1 VTAHP
6 GIVLAIVATI
16 VYNLGFIVEKRALGR
31 LPALE
36 AHHLPRLAR
45 TLFSAPAWLAGF
57 VLICGGLVLQLLVL
71 SLEPLTVA
79 QPLQASGVV
88 VTILFSRL
96 LLHERLGRA
105 ELACIGVIAVAAAL
119 LSLSSGHGP
128 GTEAGTHAAGAAIA
142 MAAVPACVAVPVIYC
157 QPRRGR
163 RLTGVREGCC
173 AGLIYGFAGVA
184 LKALSTTVFAAP
196 HSRGALLAAAVTSPY
211 LYAML
216 VSSAIGMCLFQ
227 VALQRSPASVV
238 MPISLVIGTGYL
250 VVIGS
255 WLFHER
261 LPASP
266 VPLAMRLGGAVAAA
280 VVPVI
285 LTVVS
290 ERSATRRV
298 ADVSDDAVSRA
309 ASAPA
314 VPDPRREEWRSM
326 PGPKHRAQRREPD
339 EPGPPV
345 AGPARLPDR
354 QAAAAVP
361 GRIQRP
367 VQPATAPQLP
377 DSRRNTGHA
386 GRPGADGDRRAAP
399 EPGPLRGDRRRG
411 RHAAGAGV
419 QPAER
424 RKLR

>member
-1 VTAHP
+1 MTAHP
-6 GIVLAIVATI
+6 GIVLAIAATI
-16 VYNLGFIVEKRALGR
+16 IYNLGFMVEKRALDR

-36 AHHLPRLAR
+36 AHHLRRLAR

-57 VLICGGLVLQLLVL
+57 LLICGGLVLQLLVL

-142 MAAVPACVAVPVIYC
+142 AAAVPACVAVPVIYC
-157 QPRRGR
+157 RPRRGD

-173 AGLIYGFAGVA
+173 AGLVYGFAGVA
-184 LKALSTTVFAAP
+184 LKALSAAVFATP

-227 VALQRSPASVV
+227 VALQRSPASIV

-255 WLFHER
+255 WLFHEQ

-266 VPLAMRLGGAVAAA
+266 VSLAMRLGGGAAAA

-290 ERSATRRV
+290 ERGATRLV
-298 ADVSDDAVSRA
+298 AGVSDDVASSP
-309 ASAPA
+309 ASALA
-314 VPDPRREEWRSM
+314 VPDPRKEE
-326 PGPKHRAQRREPD
+326 RRFLPRPE
-339 EPGPPV
+339 GL
-345 AGPARLPDR
+345 GPAPR
-354 QAAAAVP
+354 
-361 GRIQRP
+361 
-367 VQPATAPQLP
+367 T
-377 DSRRNTGHA
+377 
-386 GRPGADGDRRAAP
+386 
-399 EPGPLRGDRRRG
+399 
-411 RHAAGAGV
+411 
-419 QPAER
+419 
-424 RKLR
+424 

>member
-1 VTAHP
+1 MIAHP
-6 GIVLAIVATI
+6 GIVLAIAATI
-16 VYNLGFIVEKRALGR
+16 IYNLGFIVEKRALDR

-36 AHHLPRLAR
+36 AHHLRRLAR

-57 VLICGGLVLQLLVL
+57 LLICGGLVLQLLVL

-105 ELACIGVIAVAAAL
+105 ELVCVGVIAVAVVL

-142 MAAVPACVAVPVIYC
+142 AAAVPACVAVPVIYC
-157 QPRRGR
+157 QARRGD

-173 AGLIYGFAGVA
+173 AGLTYGFAGVA
-184 LKALSTTVFAAP
+184 LKALSASVFATP

-227 VALQRSPASVV
+227 VALQRGQASIV

-255 WLFHER
+255 WLFREQ

-266 VPLAMRLGGAVAAA
+266 VPLAMRLGGGIAAA
-280 VVPVI
+280 AVPVI
-285 LTVVS
+285 LIVVS
-290 ERSATRRV
+290 ERGATRLA
-298 ADVSDDAVSRA
+298 ADVSDVASSA

-314 VPDPRREEWRSM
+314 AHDPRKEERRFLPAPKV
-326 PGPKHRAQRREPD
+326 PGQRREPD
-339 EPGPPV
+339 ESGPPV
-345 AGPARLPDR
+345 AGPAGLPDR

-361 GRIQRP
+361 GRVRRP
-367 VQPATAPQLP
+367 VQPAAAAQLP
-377 DSRRNTGHA
+377 DPGRHTGHA
-386 GRPGADGDRRAAP
+386 GRPWRDGDRRAAP
-399 EPGPLRGDRRRG
+399 EPAPPRRGRRRG

-424 RKLR
+424 RRLR

>member
-1 VTAHP
+1 MTTHP
-6 GIVLAIVATI
+6 GIVLAMVATV

-36 AHHLPRLAR
+36 AHHVPRLAR
-45 TLFSAPAWLAGF
+45 TLFTAPAWLAGF
-57 VLICGGLVLQLLVL
+57 LLICGGLVLQLLVL

-79 QPLQASGVV
+79 QPLQVSGVV

-119 LSLSSGHGP
+119 LGLSSGHGP
-128 GTEAGTHAAGAAIA
+128 DTEAGTRAAGAAIA
-142 MAAVPACVAVPVIYC
+142 AAAVPACVAVPVIYC
-157 QPRRGR
+157 QGRRGD

-173 AGLIYGFAGVA
+173 AGLIYGFAGLA
-184 LKALSTTVFAAP
+184 LKALSATIFAAP
-196 HSRGALLAAAVTSPY
+196 HSLGALLAAAVASPY
-211 LYAML
+211 LYVML

-238 MPISLVIGTGYL
+238 MPICLVISTGYL

-255 WLFHER
+255 WLFREQ

-266 VPLAMRLGGAVAAA
+266 IPLAMRLGGGVAA
-280 VVPVI
+280 VTVPVI
-285 LTVVS
+285 LTVIS
-290 ERSATRRV
+290 ERAATRRV
-298 ADVSDDAVSRA
+298 AAVSDDAASRA
-309 ASAPA
+309 AA
-314 VPDPRREEWRSM
+314 VSDSRKEERRSL
-326 PGPKHRAQRREPD
+326 PGSKRLARRREPD
-339 EPGPPV
+339 EPGPPA
-345 AGPARLPDR
+345 AGPAGLPDR

-361 GRIQRP
+361 GRVRRP
-367 VQPATAPQLP
+367 VQPAAAAQLP
-377 DSRRNTGHA
+377 DPGRHTGHA
-386 GRPGADGDRRAAP
+386 GRPWRDGDRRAAP
-399 EPGPLRGDRRRG
+399 EPAPPRRGRRCG

-424 RKLR
+424 RRLR

>member
-1 VTAHP
+1 VTPHP
-6 GIVLAIVATI
+6 GIVLALAATV

-36 AHHLPRLAR
+36 AHHLARLAR

-57 VLICGGLVLQLLVL
+57 LLICGGLVLQLLVL

-79 QPLQASGVV
+79 QPLQVSGVV

-105 ELACIGVIAVAAAL
+105 ELACIAVIAVAAAL
-119 LSLSSGHGP
+119 LGLSSGHGP
-128 GTEAGTHAAGAAIA
+128 GTEAGTRAAGAAIA
-142 MAAVPACVAVPVIYC
+142 AAAVPVCVAVPVIYC
-157 QPRRGR
+157 RARRGD

-173 AGLIYGFAGVA
+173 AGLIYGFAGLA
-184 LKALSTTVFAAP
+184 LKALSATVFAGP
-196 HSRGALLAAAVTSPY
+196 HARGALLTAAVMSPY

-238 MPISLVIGTGYL
+238 MPICLVISTGYL

-255 WLFHER
+255 WLFRER

-266 VPLAMRLGGAVAAA
+266 VPLAMRLGGGVAA
-280 VVPVI
+280 VTVPVI
-285 LTVVS
+285 LTVIS
-290 ERSATRRV
+290 ERAAARRV
-298 ADVSDDAVSRA
+298 ADVSDAASRA
-309 ASAPA
+309 AAA
-314 VPDPRREEWRSM
+314 VPDPRKEERRSL
-326 PGPKHRAQRREPD
+326 PGLKHRAPRRGPD

-345 AGPARLPDR
+345 AGPAGLPDR

-361 GRIQRP
+361 GRVRRP

-377 DSRRNTGHA
+377 DPGRHTGHA
-386 GRPGADGDRRAAP
+386 GRPWRDGDR
-399 EPGPLRGDRRRG
+399 
-411 RHAAGAGV
+411 
-419 QPAER
+419 
-424 RKLR
+424 

>member
-1 VTAHP
+1 VTVHP
-6 GIVLAIVATI
+6 GIALALMATI
-16 VYNLGFIVEKRALGR
+16 VYNLGFIVEKRALDR

-36 AHHLPRLAR
+36 AHRLPRLVR

-57 VLICGGLVLQLLVL
+57 FLICGGLVLQLLVL

-88 VTILFSRL
+88 VTILLSRL

-105 ELACIGVIAVAAAL
+105 ELACIGIIAVAAAL

-128 GTEAGTHAAGAAIA
+128 GADAGTHAAGAAIA
-142 MAAVPACVAVPVIYC
+142 AAAVPACVAVPVIYC
-157 QPRRGR
+157 RPRRR
-163 RLTGVREGCC
+163 YRLTGVREGCC

-184 LKALSTTVFAAP
+184 LKALSAGLFATP

-216 VSSAIGMCLFQ
+216 TSSAIGMCLFQ
-227 VALQRSPASVV
+227 VALQRSPVSIV
-238 MPISLVIGTGYL
+238 MPISLVISTGYL

-255 WLFHER
+255 WLFHEQ

-266 VPLAMRLGGAVAAA
+266 VALAMRLGGGVAAA

-285 LTVVS
+285 LTLVS
-290 ERSATRRV
+290 ERGATRPDDV
-298 ADVSDDAVSRA
+298 ASRA

-314 VPDPRREEWRSM
+314 VPDPRKEERR
-326 PGPKHRAQRREPD
+326 PRLGPKARGQRREPD
-339 EPGPPV
+339 EPGPPAARH
-345 AGPARLPDR
+345 AGLPDR
-354 QAAAAVP
+354 QAAAAIP
-361 GRIQRP
+361 GRVRRP

-377 DSRRNTGHA
+377 DPRWHPGHA
-386 GRPGADGDRRAAP
+386 GRPGRDGDRRAAQ
-399 EPGPLRGDRRRG
+399 EPAPPRRGRRRG
-411 RHAAGAGV
+411 RHAAGARV

-424 RKLR
+424 RRLR